1 MSVLIGED
9 KNGNRFYNLNN
20 KTYTAENSSGVVH
33 AIGGANEEFSI
44 NIIASNST
52 DFKTSKYQPVFDWIR
67 NFKGGIMDKETKG
80 LFESLIDALRAR
92 NEAEDEKEKDDEKK
106 VENKNAKNEDVDK
119 RDIIRQIM
127 AIAVKYEDN
136 EDVRTIAK
144 LAGKLAYDKSEA
156 GTADNKAKN
165 EDDEEE
171 KKEDEEA
178 KNKCKNKAKNEDEES
193 KEKYE
198 DLKEEVKKEAEN
210 KKAKNSMD
218 ALKRVFFE
226 GEAPRGKIYMSQK
239 EGIELGKKLY

>member
-1 MSVLIGED
+1 M
-9 KNGNRFYNLNN
+9 R
-20 KTYTAENSSGVVH
+20 TM
-33 AIGGANEEFSI
+33 
-44 NIIASNST
+44 
-52 DFKTSKYQPVFDWIR
+52 R
-67 NFKGGIMDKETKG
+67 
-80 LFESLIDALRAR
+80 
-92 NEAEDEKEKDDEKK
+92 KK
-106 VENKNAKNEDVDK
+106 
-119 RDIIRQIM
+119 
-127 AIAVKYEDN
+127 
-136 EDVRTIAK
+136 
-144 LAGKLAYDKSEA
+144 
-156 GTADNKAKN
+156 
-165 EDDEEE
+165 